1 MPLHHSE
8 GNAVSTKTIFKRVA
22 LIAVAALAI
31 GGTSAISAQASTNG
45 ITSDSFTAAGAS
57 TATTTTTVGTA
68 STLNLIY
75 TGIAANTTD
84 VATLAGT
91 ITSSPITSGG
101 APITFAPT
109 VGATSVN
116 DTGTVGGSVATTAT
130 GRVTYYVT
138 ASFTPDV
145 AGTYVLKLASAG
157 ALNNSFVAWTINAVA
172 VPPVDAADSTTNLNI
187 GNANLNTAD
196 IASPLVAA
204 TVGVKGGVI
213 FVTSKNSAGTDLS
226 ATTVL
231 TASVT
236 GPGSVSIGAAYTGA
250 GSISRAVTGAAGNQY
265 IAFYGDGNPGVG
277 TITISAGSTVIATRS
292 VTFYGAA
299 TTLTLTALN
308 GVIDAETAAIATL
321 NSVTANNDALMVVA
335 TDVNGRVVPLV
346 ASNLTVTPA
355 STALI
360 SSGIVDQNGS
370 HFAGGGT
377 SGTACSATNTCVI
390 LNGVHAGIG
399 TTTVTVK
406 DAATGLVSNPVTIRT
421 SSGVPTSVV
430 FTTDASNYATGRIGT
445 LTETVSD
452 VAGTLPAGTY
462 TVFSGPH
469 SVTSSMALAVNNL
482 PNLATLTVNNSGV
495 ATQSF
500 NAPLS
505 DGTTTISATG
515 ALGVAVTPIS
525 FVVGSGTTVNIK
537 EASDAT
543 NAATAAAKDTGA
555 LADLADQAAK
565 DSETRATAA
574 TAAIALLNDQLTSI
588 MTRVASVTALILQL
602 RKKLHL

>member
-1 MPLHHSE
+1 MIHSE
-8 GNAVSTKTIFKRVA
+8 RNAVSIAKVLKRVV
-22 LIAVAALAI
+22 LIAVAALVI
-31 GGTSAISAQASTNG
+31 GEVSAVSAQASTNG
-45 ITSDSFTAAGAS
+45 ITSDSFTAAGAAS
-57 TATTTTTVGTA
+57 ATTTTTVGIA
-68 STLNLIY
+68 STLDLIY

-101 APITFAPT
+101 AAISFAPT

-116 DTGTVGGSVATTAT
+116 DTGTSGSAIATTAT

-138 ASFTPDV
+138 TSFTPDV
-145 AGTYVLKLASAG
+145 AGTYVLKLTSSG

-172 VPPVDAADSTTNLNI
+172 VPPVDAADSITNLNL

-196 IASPLVAA
+196 VTAPMAA
-204 TVGVKGGVI
+204 DTLGAKGGVI

-226 ATTVL
+226 ATTIL
-231 TASVT
+231 SASVT
-236 GPGSVSIGAAYTGA
+236 GPGSVSIGSAYTGA

-292 VTFYGAA
+292 VTFYGPASK
-299 TTLTLTALN
+299 LTLTAVN
-308 GVIDAETAAIATL
+308 EVIDAETAATATL
-321 NSVTANNDALMVVA
+321 NLVTANNGALTVVA
-335 TDVNGRVVPLV
+335 TDADGRIVPLV
-346 ASNLTVTPA
+346 PGNLTVTPA

-360 SSGIVDQNGS
+360 SSGIVDQNGN

-377 SGTACSATNTCVI
+377 SGEACSATNTCVI

-406 DAATGLVSNPVTIRT
+406 DATTGLVSNPVTVRT

-430 FTTDASNYATGRIGT
+430 FTTDAANYDTGRIGT
-445 LTETVSD
+445 LTETVKD
-452 VAGTLPAGTY
+452 AAGILPAGTY

-469 SVTSSMALAVNNL
+469 AVTSSMALAVNNL
-482 PNLATLTVNNSGV
+482 PNLATLTLNNAGV
-495 ATQSF
+495 AMQSF

-505 DGTTTISATG
+505 AGTTIISATG
-515 ALGVAVTPIS
+515 ALGVVVTPIS
-525 FVVGSGTTVNIK
+525 FVVGSTTTVNIK
-537 EASDAT
+537 EANDAT
-543 NAATAAAKDTGA
+543 YAATATAKDTGA
-555 LADLADQAAK
+555 LADVADQAAK
-565 DSETRATAA
+565 DSDTKATAA
-574 TAAIALLNDQLTSI
+574 TAAISVINANI
-588 MTRVASVTALILQL
+588 AAIVTRVASVAALILRL
-602 RKKLHL
+602 RKKLHI

>member
-1 MPLHHSE
+1 MIHSE
-8 GNAVSTKTIFKRVA
+8 GNAVSTAKVFKRFVF
-22 LIAVAALAI
+22 IAVAALAV
-31 GGTSAISAQASTNG
+31 GGISAVSAQASTNG
-45 ITSDSFTAAGAS
+45 ITSDSFTVAGAAS
-57 TATTTTTVGTA
+57 ATTTTTVGTA

-84 VATLAGT
+84 VAILGGT

-101 APITFAPT
+101 APITFSPT

-116 DTGTVGGSVATTAT
+116 DTGSSGGSIATTAT

-145 AGTYVLKLASAG
+145 AGTYVLKLTSSG
-157 ALNNSFVAWTINAVA
+157 ALNNSFVLWTINAA
-172 VPPVDAADSTTNLNI
+172 AIPPVDAADSITNVNL
-187 GNANLNTAD
+187 GNANLNTANVP
-196 IASPLVAA
+196 APMVAD
-204 TVGVKGGVI
+204 TLGVKGGVI

-226 ATTVL
+226 ATTIL
-231 TASVT
+231 SASVT

-292 VTFYGAA
+292 VTFYGAPSK
-299 TTLTLTALN
+299 LTLTAVN
-308 GVIDAETAAIATL
+308 GVIDAETAATATL
-321 NSVTANNDALMVVA
+321 NLVTANNDALTVVA
-335 TDVNGRVVPLV
+335 TDADGRVVPLV
-346 ASNLTVTPA
+346 SSNLTVTPA

-360 SSGIVDQNGS
+360 SSGIVDQNID

-377 SGTACSATNTCVI
+377 SGEACSATNTCVI

-406 DAATGLVSNPVTIRT
+406 DATTGLVSNPVTVRT

-430 FTTDASNYATGRIGT
+430 FTTDAANYATGRIGT
-445 LTETVSD
+445 LTETVKD
-452 VAGTLPAGTY
+452 AAGILPAGTY

-469 SVTSSMALAVNNL
+469 AVTSSMALAVNNL
-482 PNLATLTVNNSGV
+482 PNLATLTLNNAGV
-495 ATQSF
+495 AMQSF

-505 DGTTTISATG
+505 AGTTIISATG
-515 ALGVAVTPIS
+515 ALGVVVTPIS
-525 FVVGSGTTVNIK
+525 FVVGSSTTVNIK
-537 EASDAT
+537 EANDAT
-543 NAATAAAKDTGA
+543 YAASATAKDTGA
-555 LADLADQAAK
+555 LADVADQAAK
-565 DSETRATAA
+565 DSDTKATAA
-574 TAAIALLNDQLTSI
+574 TSAIAVINANIAAIV
-588 MTRVASVTALILQL
+588 TRVASVAALILRL
-602 RKKLHL
+602 RKKLHI